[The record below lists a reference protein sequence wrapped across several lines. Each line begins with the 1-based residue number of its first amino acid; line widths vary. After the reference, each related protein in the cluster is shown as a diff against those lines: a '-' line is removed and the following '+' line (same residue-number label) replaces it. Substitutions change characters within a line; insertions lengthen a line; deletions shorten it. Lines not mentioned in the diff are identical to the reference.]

1 MTRKHARG
9 PGLAIVTTL
18 WALLTGWVVFGTA
31 SSGAPD
37 GGRAPGGA
45 DGQEPPPAKSVWDRV
60 TTGVQ
65 AMLKPRVADPARAEI
80 HAALEPLGV
89 HAWHA
94 AGHRGKGVKV
104 AVLDSG
110 FRGYRNALGL
120 ALPPAVKTKS
130 FRKDG
135 RLEARDSQ
143 HGVLCAEVIRHV
155 APEAELLFAN
165 WEPETPSAFLDAVR
179 WARSQGASVIS
190 CSVIMPSWSDGDGG
204 GSVHRELREALGDG
218 LMFACAGNTA
228 QRHWAGSAHPNRDG
242 WHQWSKGKVE
252 NAIRPFTA
260 ERVSVELSSQGGAY
274 EVIVMDGS
282 RSKEV
287 GRARTVS
294 IDGCANAVVR
304 FEPEANH
311 RYHVRLRPTGKGQQ
325 AGTFHLTCL
334 GGKLQ
339 YVTARGSI
347 PFPGDGDEVVAVGA
361 VDAKGRRMT
370 YSSCG
375 PSAAGPKPDLVAAVP
390 FPSAWRPEQPFAG
403 TSAAAPQ
410 AAALAALVWS
420 RNPGWT
426 GARVRQEL
434 ARAASKVQPSH
445 CVETGHGLARLPAL
459 KR

>member
-1 MTRKHARG
+1 MTRKQARG
-9 PGLAIVTTL
+9 PGLAIATTL
-18 WALLTGWVVFGTA
+18 WALLTGWVVLGAA
-31 SSGAPD
+31 SSGEP
-37 GGRAPGGA
+37 GEGRGA
-45 DGQEPPPAKSVWDRV
+45 AADQEPPPAKTVWDRFSS
-60 TTGVQ
+60 GVQ
-65 AMLKPRVADPARAEI
+65 AMLKPRVADPVGEEVR
-80 HAALEPLGV
+80 AALEPLGV

-94 AGHRGKGVKV
+94 AGQRGKGVKV

-110 FRGYRNALGL
+110 FRGYRNALGK
-120 ALPPAVKTKS
+120 ALPTSVKTKS

-143 HGVLCAEVIRHV
+143 HGVLCAEVVHHV

-179 WARSQGASVIS
+179 WARSQGAHVIT

-204 GSVHRELREALGDG
+204 GAVHQELREALGDG

-228 QRHWAGSAHPNRDG
+228 QRHWSGTIAPDKDG
-242 WHQWSKGKVE
+242 WHQWARGKPDNTV
-252 NAIRPFTA
+252 RPLSTD
-260 ERVSVELSSQGGAY
+260 RVSVELTSRDGGY
-274 EVIVMDGS
+274 DVVVINATRS
-282 RSKEV
+282 REV
-287 GRARTVS
+287 GRTRTVVL
-294 IDGCANAVVR
+294 DGCSNAVVR

-311 RYHVRLRPTGKGQQ
+311 RYLVRVRSLTKGQQ
-325 AGTFHLTCL
+325 GAFHLSCL

-339 YVTARGSI
+339 HATARGSI

-361 VDAKGRRMT
+361 VDGKGRRMT

-375 PSAAGPKPDLVAAVP
+375 PSAAGPKPDLVAVVP
-390 FPSAWRPEQPFAG
+390 FPSAWRQEQPFAG

-410 AAALAALVWS
+410 AAGLAALVWA
-420 RNPGWT
+420 RNPEWG

-434 ARAASKVQPSH
+434 TQAAAKVRPGH
-445 CVETGHGLARLPAL
+445 CFETGHGVARLPAL